1 MKERPL
7 AWFAQTLEI
16 PGTYNKIVKGA
27 EIDSRK
33 VQPGQLFFALRGK
46 KFDGHAFLRDV
57 ADRGAVAAV
66 VAKDYNGENFGL
78 QLFKVECPTIALQTL
93 AKREREERK
102 IRVIAV
108 TGSVGKTTTKE
119 FLADLLQ
126 VKFRTAKTPGNSNS
140 QVSIPL
146 SILNSHGDEEL
157 FVMEMGMSEPN
168 EIEKLVEI
176 APPYLGLITRV
187 GLAHV
192 GAFTDGIEGVA
203 RAKAQI
209 FAHPQTRY
217 GVYNAAC
224 ADFSAVTQT
233 GTCEKLSF
241 AYEKLCERPADY
253 LLSWSGSAFV
263 AEEKTMRSPSFT
275 LPFHATHLCEDFM
288 AAAAAARILG
298 VSWDEIISQAAKL
311 TVYKARFE
319 QIEKDG
325 ILFINDAYNANPTSM
340 RAAFA
345 NLPKP
350 EKGGRRIG
358 VIGTMVELGSNSE
371 LYHRE
376 IGQEALAHFD
386 HLLCIGKECLPMI
399 EIFAKQGRSAEHF
412 ADLASLQERLTS
424 LAQPKDVVLIKGS
437 NSVKLW
443 QILER

>member
-1 MKERPL
+1 
-7 AWFAQTLEI
+7 
-16 PGTYNKIVKGA
+16 
-27 EIDSRK
+27 
-33 VQPGQLFFALRGK
+33 
-46 KFDGHAFLRDV
+46 
-57 ADRGAVAAV
+57 
-66 VAKDYNGENFGL
+66 
-78 QLFKVECPTIALQTL
+78 
-93 AKREREERK
+93 
-102 IRVIAV
+102 
-108 TGSVGKTTTKE
+108 
-119 FLADLLQ
+119 
-126 VKFRTAKTPGNSNS
+126 
-140 QVSIPL
+140 
-146 SILNSHGDEEL
+146 
-157 FVMEMGMSEPN
+157 
-168 EIEKLVEI
+168 
-176 APPYLGLITRV
+176 
-187 GLAHV
+187 
-192 GAFTDGIEGVA
+192 
-203 RAKAQI
+203 
-209 FAHPQTRY
+209 
-217 GVYNAAC
+217 
-224 ADFSAVTQT
+224 
-233 GTCEKLSF
+233 
-241 AYEKLCERPADY
+241 
-253 LLSWSGSAFV
+253 
-263 AEEKTMRSPSFT
+263 MRSPSFT